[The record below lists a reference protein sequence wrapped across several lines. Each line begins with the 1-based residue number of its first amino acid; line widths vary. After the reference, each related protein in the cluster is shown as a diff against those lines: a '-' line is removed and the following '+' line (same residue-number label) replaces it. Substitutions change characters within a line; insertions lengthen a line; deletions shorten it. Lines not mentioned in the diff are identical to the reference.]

1 MTRQQTMLKSVTPTI
16 YYMFCSDLSAC
27 TTDFLLVICKIDR
40 GRTTGQTRGPITK
53 AIQEIK
59 SFLEVAVSLQK
70 LLNQTKKT
78 IKAIEK

>member
-1 MTRQQTMLKSVTPTI
+1 
-16 YYMFCSDLSAC
+16 MFCSDLAAG

-40 GRTTGQTRGPITK
+40 GRTIGQTRGPITK
-53 AIQEIK
+53 AIQEIL
-59 SFLEVAVSLQK
+59 SFLDVAVSFKK

>member
-1 MTRQQTMLKSVTPTI
+1 MTRQQTVFKSVTPTI

-59 SFLEVAVSLQK
+59 SFLDVAVSFQK